1 MDFKKL
7 FSIKT
12 VLIGLIVLVIAYS
25 LIKLF
30 TPQNQFAKANSD
42 ATVTPQVIPTQE
54 ADKSISS
61 GFIKAGIH
69 QRKTDSDD
77 LDQDDAVLQEQLE
90 QDREAQKET
99 KLLKTKLEQTNLELD
114 QEKALAEINKL
125 KIDSVGAFKDPS
137 EETQK
142 DFPEVKVD
150 FIGGDSAKKE
160 AILSI
165 GGNDYQVKEK
175 SNPTDNIQVVSITDS
190 SVTLHFSSPQ
200 NITKTID
207 YIPE

>member
-25 LIKLF
+25 VIKLF
-30 TPQNQFAKANSD
+30 TPQNHFAQANSD

-54 ADKSISS
+54 ADKPIGSS
-61 GFIKAGIH
+61 FIKAGIH

-90 QDREAQKET
+90 QDRKAQKET

-125 KIDSVGAFKDPS
+125 KIDNVGAFKDPS
-137 EETQK
+137 EDTQK
-142 DFPEVKVD
+142 DFPEIKVD

-190 SVTLHFSSPQ
+190 SVTLHFSAPQ
-200 NITKTID
+200 NVTKTID
-207 YIPE
+207 YIPG